1 MLPFRASKIDQL
13 ITAFNA
19 TSRPYLQSSNSLA
32 PLEEAMMKLLAAAV
46 RTIAGAV
53 PGLVRDLAGL
63 CGVGLVSYGAWMIYP
78 PAGFITGGLL
88 LIVGALLISLGN
100 RAAG

>member
-1 MLPFRASKIDQL
+1 
-13 ITAFNA
+13 
-19 TSRPYLQSSNSLA
+19 
-32 PLEEAMMKLLAAAV
+32 MMKQLAAAV
-46 RTIAGAV
+46 RTIAMVV

-78 PAGFITGGLL
+78 PAGFITGGLR
-88 LIVGALLISLGN
+88 LIVGALLISLGS